1 MEPAGMSPDIN
12 GYRMTIRRR
21 LRDPEATAA
30 EPDMMADLRARI
42 GDEAADQVQRSMVRH
57 RQPRPLAGE
66 QAAVLREA
74 VAPVLRDLRATG
86 ETLPDIREE
95 SHHDRGEDA
104 VCAWVQ
110 GPDGTGQGLDV
121 WLNGSAA
128 FQLYSLAEQLQS
140 WKVDQL
146 GPGSW
151 WPRCPQH
158 ADCGLTAD
166 IDGELAVWV
175 CPPSGQV
182 IAPIGSLRHP
192 DPSAA
197 TKFDK
202 MTRREQRRSAR
213 TRRAA
218 RGRQEGSGEQGGDQR
233 GGPV

>member
-1 MEPAGMSPDIN
+1 MNPHVGS
-12 GYRMTIRRR
+12 RRGTVR
-21 LRDPEATAA
+21 LRLDDPEATAA
-30 EPDMMADLRARI
+30 VPDGMADLRARI
-42 GDEAADQVQRSMVRH
+42 GDEAVDQLQRSIVLS
-57 RQPRPLAGE
+57 RQPRLLTGE

-74 VAPVLRDLRATG
+74 VAPVLRDLKATG

-95 SHHDRGEDA
+95 SHHDRGEGA

-110 GPDGTGQGLDV
+110 GPGWTGQGIDV

-128 FQLYSLAEQLQS
+128 FQFYSLAEQLQS

-146 GPGSW
+146 GPGYW

-166 IDGELAVWV
+166 IDGERAVWA
-175 CPPSGQV
+175 CPASGQV

-197 TKFDK
+197 AKSDK
-202 MTRREQRRSAR
+202 MTRRAQRRSAR
-213 TRRAA
+213 IRRTA
-218 RGRQEGSGEQGGDQR
+218 RGGQEDSGGQGSDQR
-233 GGPV
+233 GGPA

>member
-1 MEPAGMSPDIN
+1 MSSGRGIV
-12 GYRMTIRRR
+12 RRR
-21 LRDPEATAA
+21 LDDHEATATA
-30 EPDMMADLRARI
+30 PDGMADLRARI
-42 GDEAADQVQRSMVRH
+42 GDKAVDQFQRSMVLH
-57 RQPRPLAGE
+57 RQPRPLAGD

-95 SHHDRGEDA
+95 SHHDRGQDA

-110 GPDGTGQGLDV
+110 GPGQYGQGLDV

-158 ADCGLTAD
+158 VDCGLTAD
-166 IDGELAVWV
+166 IDGELPVWV
-175 CPPSGQV
+175 CPPSGQI
-182 IAPIGSLRHP
+182 IAAIGSLRHP

-197 TKFDK
+197 AKFDK

-213 TRRAA
+213 TRRTA
-218 RGRQEGSGEQGGDQR
+218 GGGQEGSGEQGGDHR
-233 GGPV
+233 GEPS